1 MISTLPAWSTDFSAI
16 RCWRLERGG
25 DGVNESLPPP
35 KPKVEAG
42 NSIDSATNHTYPVC
56 MANVT
61 LSIPDDL
68 LKRGRN
74 YAEARGTSLN
84 ALVRELLDETVSNPE
99 SAVDSMI
106 ERLRQSVGDSK
117 GVKVHREE
125 LHRY

>member
-1 MISTLPAWSTDFSAI
+1 
-16 RCWRLERGG
+16 
-25 DGVNESLPPP
+25 
-35 KPKVEAG
+35 
-42 NSIDSATNHTYPVC
+42 

-68 LKRGRN
+68 LKRGRS
-74 YAEARGTSLN
+74 YAQARGTSLN

-106 ERLRQSVGDSK
+106 ERLRQSTGDSK
-117 GVKVHREE
+117 GVKITRAE

>member
-1 MISTLPAWSTDFSAI
+1 MTKGPS
-16 RCWRLERGG
+16 RCRG
-25 DGVNESLPPP
+25 P
-35 KPKVEAG
+35 
-42 NSIDSATNHTYPVC
+42 NSHGPIDNHSMHTYPVC

-68 LKRGRN
+68 LKRGRS
-74 YAEARGTSLN
+74 YAQARGTSLN
-84 ALVRELLDETVSNPE
+84 ALVRELLDETVTNPE

-117 GVKVHREE
+117 GVKINREE

>member
-1 MISTLPAWSTDFSAI
+1 
-16 RCWRLERGG
+16 
-25 DGVNESLPPP
+25 
-35 KPKVEAG
+35 
-42 NSIDSATNHTYPVC
+42 

-68 LKRGRN
+68 LKRGRR

-84 ALVRELLDETVSNPE
+84 ALVRELLNEIVSNPE

-106 ERLRQSVGDSK
+106 ERLRQSAGNSN
-117 GVKVHREE
+117 GVKIHREE